1 MRDVTYPGKRCHICV
16 GYIAP
21 TEWYHQCLT
30 CGSEQPKQ
38 PNVFCSACITSAAHC
53 HPTIRERSCECDL
66 KIMDTFAASLLN
78 RFTAFSSRPL
88 FSFPFEPFAPS
99 SSPFS
104 GAAPARSSLTY
115 GQVPRIHQH
124 LCCIYCFEW
133 ALTFAQLLLQAQSLH
148 RHFKETLKLPSR
160 YGILIMADVCHI
172 AAWLTADVAALFG
185 GYLTIPMMCQRQ
197 CQRGQ
202 PSHRPASGAKA
213 IVCDVGRNSSPAGP
227 LLCVRRSES
236 QHG

>member
-1 MRDVTYPGKRCHICV
+1 MRGGGGCLGLLQSPKEMIYSSRKQQILPELCAMRDVVYPGKRCHLCV

-88 FSFPFEPFAPS
+88 FSFPLNHSPLLRALFRHGAGTIEPDLRT
-99 SSPFS
+99 
-104 GAAPARSSLTY
+104 GASHTSAFVLY
-115 GQVPRIHQH
+115 
-124 LCCIYCFEW
+124 
-133 ALTFAQLLLQAQSLH
+133 LLL
-148 RHFKETLKLPSR
+148 
-160 YGILIMADVCHI
+160 
-172 AAWLTADVAALFG
+172 
-185 GYLTIPMMCQRQ
+185 
-197 CQRGQ
+197 
-202 PSHRPASGAKA
+202 
-213 IVCDVGRNSSPAGP
+213 
-227 LLCVRRSES
+227 
-236 QHG
+236 